1 MPLTVFLKPEQITP
15 ERLALLQQLN
25 TIAQQRG
32 QKLSQMALQWVL
44 RDPAVTSALI
54 GASRISQID
63 DAVAAVQG
71 PALDAD
77 TLARIE
83 QLLSA

>member
-1 MPLTVFLKPEQITP
+1 MLILKQVASTRCCAILKPEQITP

-25 TIAQQRG
+25 RIAQDRG

-63 DAVAAVQG
+63 EVLQWC
-71 PALDAD
+71 
-77 TLARIE
+77 
-83 QLLSA
+83 